1 MNTDTILVMF
11 VSIICNYLGQSSTVL
26 YKSNSK
32 QKRQE
37 NKRTLFN
44 NLKTNEIQTVD
55 AFGNDELKSHEP
67 NHKLSKVHDSAPLLD
82 FASKASNHKLYKKDA
97 KTPVTIRLIH
107 EAYEC
112 LYGHNQIRN
121 LYQCGN
127 VQWDKDLA
135 YEAEKWAL
143 TLALNNDGT
152 YHSSFFDEHGNQY
165 GENLYHYQG
174 SDPKNCR
181 DAIYMWYQ

>member
-1 MNTDTILVMF
+1 MNTYTILVMF
-11 VSIICNYLGQSSTVL
+11 VSIICTYLGQSSTVL

-37 NKRTLFN
+37 NKRALFN

-55 AFGNDELKSHEP
+55 AFDNDELKSHEP
-67 NHKLSKVHDSAPLLD
+67 NHKLSKVQDSAPLLD

-97 KTPVTIRLIH
+97 KTPVTIHLIH

>member
-1 MNTDTILVMF
+1 MF
-11 VSIICNYLGQSSTVL
+11 VSILCTYLGQSATVL

-32 QKRQE
+32 QKWQE
-37 NKRTLFN
+37 NNRALLN
-44 NLKTNEIQTVD
+44 NVKLNEIQTVD
-55 AFGNDELKSHEP
+55 AFYNEELKSHEP
-67 NHKLSKVHDSAPLLD
+67 NHKLSKVQNSAPHLA
-82 FASKASNHKLYKKDA
+82 FASEGSNHKLYNNDA
-97 KTPVTIRLIH
+97 KTPVSIKLVH

-121 LYQCGN
+121 LYQCAN
-127 VQWDKDLA
+127 VQWDRDLA

-143 TLALNNDGT
+143 TLALNNDGA
-152 YHSSFFDEHGNQY
+152 YHSSFFDEHGNKY

-174 SDPKNCR
+174 SDLKNCR